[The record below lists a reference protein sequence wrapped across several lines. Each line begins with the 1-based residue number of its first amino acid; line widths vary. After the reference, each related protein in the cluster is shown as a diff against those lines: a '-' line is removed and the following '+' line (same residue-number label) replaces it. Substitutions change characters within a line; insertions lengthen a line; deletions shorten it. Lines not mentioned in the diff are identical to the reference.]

1 MTEWTGASDVNEDEE
16 DELPH
21 LEDDAVMVVAVA
33 AASAER
39 KETERRGDD
48 EDDAIART
56 TPDRLLL
63 LAMPIFRV
71 FHTFCDQN
79 NIRDRADR
87 ELAGKVSNTV
97 EWRDGIG
104 RISRFDDFQNGKVAL
119 LLLAQRRRQMD
130 GHRRGRCA
138 GIRRYFVVITNH
150 RVENVHQRRYQIARR
165 ACKSTKKKE
174 IKRGKISIQLI
185 A

>member
-21 LEDDAVMVVAVA
+21 LEGDAVEVMVVAVA

-165 ACKSTKKKE
+165 ACKSTKKK
-174 IKRGKISIQLI
+174 
-185 A
+185 

>member
-56 TPDRLLL
+56 TPDRPLL
-63 LAMPIFRV
+63 LAMPIFRG

-165 ACKSTKKKE
+165 ACKSTKKK
-174 IKRGKISIQLI
+174 K
-185 A
+185 